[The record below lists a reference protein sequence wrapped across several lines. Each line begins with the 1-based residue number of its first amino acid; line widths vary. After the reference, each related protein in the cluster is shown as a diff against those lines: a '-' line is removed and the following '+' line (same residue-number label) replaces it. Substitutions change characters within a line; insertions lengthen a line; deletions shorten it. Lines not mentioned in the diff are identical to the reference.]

1 METRSQEGS
10 KSKSHQL
17 SCTSWDEWS
26 KHKAS
31 SKEVK
36 YKDMEY
42 LAFEPIMELE
52 KEIFSKCSFDQ
63 PPMSYLSPL
72 KVLDKLSPCSK
83 TTYSNVTHWL
93 QQSQGNIDKFW
104 KDDTALVKAL
114 RQYHF
119 ASNVLEGHTQWKFQ
133 KSRILH

>member
-1 METRSQEGS
+1 
-10 KSKSHQL
+10 
-17 SCTSWDEWS
+17 
-26 KHKAS
+26 
-31 SKEVK
+31 
-36 YKDMEY
+36 MEY
-42 LAFEPIMELE
+42 VTFDPVTDLE

-63 PPMSYLSPL
+63 PPMSDPSPL
-72 KVLDKLSPCSK
+72 KMSDKPSPCSK

-93 QQSQGNIDKFW
+93 QQSQKDVDTFW
-104 KDDTALVKAL
+104 KDDTALVKDL